1 MSLSTSP
8 FLPDITAR
16 LRLAGS
22 SCLRRWRA
30 PRAVKRDQ
38 SHRRFDALM
47 VLLVIAAVVVV
58 AIQTDAGT
66 ARWVPGLSA
75 GVKAVFG
82 RITYLGLS
90 GYMFALTGLALFGA
104 IMARGRG
111 RGARFD
117 RACLS
122 VSICSAIRAL
132 QPDHAKQDG
141 WPLDLLHTT
150 VVTLADGPLKTA
162 LEELLRMSA
171 DV

>member
-8 FLPDITAR
+8 FLPDMTAR

-58 AIQTDAGT
+58 AIQADAGT

-75 GVKAVFG
+75 GVKAVVG
-82 RITYLGLS
+82 RITASESPAGPR
-90 GYMFALTGLALFGA
+90 GGE
-104 IMARGRG
+104 ARGPS
-111 RGARFD
+111 GA
-117 RACLS
+117 A
-122 VSICSAIRAL
+122 AA
-132 QPDHAKQDG
+132 G
-141 WPLDLLHTT
+141 T
-150 VVTLADGPLKTA
+150 
-162 LEELLRMSA
+162 
-171 DV
+171 